1 MSCCRENYCGFVGLQ
16 RVEKSLR
23 WSSAAVLAAGM
34 LLLAVKPVAADY
46 PTIVC
51 VEEDWELVVQ
61 LPEVNTDAPQVTSV
75 ISPGGDLFGVYA
87 SFELNHHTQPDY
99 AAGGLQLQLWS
110 DGFPVATSA
119 SPNQTLLQQES
130 ETIRWT
136 QRMRLHEDRLTFD
149 VVNGTSSTWGNFG
162 GQGNLKVSLATEL
175 NTLAGYQPDF
185 SADHSGVGYA
195 GNRVTSLK
203 LREVR
208 WYSATGLVARDTTDR
223 VVHPQQ

>member
-1 MSCCRENYCGFVGLQ
+1 MSCCRENVCGIVG
-16 RVEKSLR
+16 RHRTEKSLR
-23 WSSAAVLAAGM
+23 WSPAAVLAAGM
-34 LLLAVKPVAADY
+34 LLLAVMPVAADY
-46 PTIVC
+46 PTIVR
-51 VEEDWELVVQ
+51 VEEDWEFVVQ
-61 LPEVNTDAPQVTSV
+61 LPEVNTDAPQVTCV

-110 DGFPVATSA
+110 DGFPIASSA

-136 QRMRLHEDRLTFD
+136 QRMRLHEDLLKFD
-149 VVNGTSSTWGNFG
+149 IVNGTSSTWGDFG
-162 GQGNLKVSLATEL
+162 GQGNLKVSLPTEL
-175 NTLAGYQPDF
+175 HTLGGYQPGF
-185 SADHSGVGYA
+185 SVDHSGVGYA

-208 WYSATGLVARDTTDR
+208 WYSATDLEARDTTDR
-223 VVHPQQ
+223 VVHPQE